1 MVLNEIFNPGQGEWL
16 DQHALSGV
24 SALTGKVVR
33 AGRVHV
39 QPRTTFYE
47 CGSHKKANRLS
58 VMFSESG
65 KRQFVDEDASR
76 RGAETK
82 SLPTAWVGA
91 TFFYHDR
98 PLGDETHEV
107 YVDTLDGLCE
117 LHLTKDEI
125 SDVRAVYGE
134 WSRPWTVYE
143 LVLKKS
149 VKELDPRRF
158 NPLER
163 KKFDESDNAEW
174 A

>member
-1 MVLNEIFNPGQGEWL
+1 MHETERQLTSEDRRRKLVERHIEEYDIPDSLKRQKYEEHPSGASRVAQLVLSEIFNPGQGEWL

-33 AGRVHV
+33 AGRVHT

-58 VMFSESG
+58 VMFSAQG
-65 KRQFVDEDASR
+65 KCQLVDEDASR

-82 SLPTAWVGA
+82 SLPTFWVGA

-107 YVDTLDGLCE
+107 YVDTLD
-117 LHLTKDEI
+117 
-125 SDVRAVYGE
+125 
-134 WSRPWTVYE
+134 
-143 LVLKKS
+143 
-149 VKELDPRRF
+149 
-158 NPLER
+158 
-163 KKFDESDNAEW
+163 
-174 A
+174 